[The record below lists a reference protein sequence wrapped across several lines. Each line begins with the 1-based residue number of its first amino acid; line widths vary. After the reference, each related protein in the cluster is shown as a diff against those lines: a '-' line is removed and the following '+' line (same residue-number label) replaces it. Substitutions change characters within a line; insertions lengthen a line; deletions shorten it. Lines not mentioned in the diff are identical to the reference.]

1 MPPHVEVS
9 NSPFVV
15 ATTSTMRLSCAGIGP
30 GARGGATRGAAPA
43 AAEEGAIGGWL
54 GALPL
59 VGGEAA
65 ARLGSK
71 TERKA
76 VSLPIAMLIC
86 SSRAAE
92 LKCICCGPGKAERS
106 AEWKLLEGG
115 ATLEGAC
122 ALKRFSF
129 SLAPGAL
136 AMVPC
141 RATMEPIP

>member
-1 MPPHVEVS
+1 M
-9 NSPFVV
+9 
-15 ATTSTMRLSCAGIGP
+15 
-30 GARGGATRGAAPA
+30 
-43 AAEEGAIGGWL
+43 IGGWL
-54 GALPL
+54 DALPL

-65 ARLGSK
+65 ARLGSE

-76 VSLPIAMLIC
+76 LSLPIAMLIC

-115 ATLEGAC
+115 ATLEGAR

-141 RATMEPIP
+141 RATMEADRFRDRR